1 MRRHSGAPTRRV
13 GAFLSTLAVVALIL
27 AGCSSS
33 GSGSAASPVA
43 TTTVDLPQ
51 SYKFAPAS
59 IVVSKGA
66 TVTWTNHDNFS
77 HSVQFLDG
85 GLPGDPLVMQPG
97 QTVTFTF
104 DKDGTF
110 NYQCHF
116 HPQNMKGT
124 VTVSG

>member
-1 MRRHSGAPTRRV
+1 MTSSVTAPARRAGA
-13 GAFLSTLAVVALIL
+13 ALAAVALVALIL
-27 AGCSSS
+27 TGCSSS
-33 GSGSAASPVA
+33 SGGAASPVA

-59 IVVSKGA
+59 IVVTKGSK
-66 TVTWTNHDNFS
+66 VTWTNHDNFS

-85 GLPGDPLVMQPG
+85 GLSGDPLVMQPG

-104 DKDGTF
+104 DKPGTF

-116 HPQNMKGT
+116 HPQNMKGSVT
-124 VTVSG
+124 VTG

>member
-1 MRRHSGAPTRRV
+1 MRSGSGAPTRRV
-13 GAFLSTLAVVALIL
+13 GALISSVALVALVL

-33 GSGSAASPVA
+33 GGGAASPVA

-59 IVVSKGA
+59 IVVSTGA

-104 DKDGTF
+104 DKTGTF

>member
-1 MRRHSGAPTRRV
+1 MRSSSGAPTRRV
-13 GAFLSTLAVVALIL
+13 GALLSILALITLVL
-27 AGCSSS
+27 AGCGSS
-33 GSGSAASPVA
+33 GAGAASPVA

-59 IVVSKGA
+59 IVVSTGA

-104 DKDGTF
+104 DKAGTF